1 MSDRRNASAR
11 SPNAV
16 ASTGRRRWG
25 ALLSAM
31 AACLFASAGTTVA
44 SELPC
49 ADFCSPIEAS
59 QLDNYR
65 AQGLDA
71 PSDGNRKLSVILWDE
86 YRRLRQPGDTNG
98 IVGNAPAILN
108 ASVNGTTTSLH

>member
-1 MSDRRNASAR
+1 MSDRMKPIAR
-11 SPNAV
+11 SPGAV
-16 ASTGRRRWG
+16 SSAALRRG
-25 ALLSAM
+25 GPLLSAM
-31 AACLFASAGTTVA
+31 AACLFASAGPAA
-44 SELPC
+44 SESSC

-71 PSDGNRKLSVILWDE
+71 PAAGNTKLGVILWDE

-108 ASVNGTTTSLH
+108 ASINGTTTSLH

>member
-1 MSDRRNASAR
+1 MSDRTKPIAR
-11 SPNAV
+11 SPGAV
-16 ASTGRRRWG
+16 SSAGLRRWG

-31 AACLFASAGTTVA
+31 AACLFASAGTAAA
-44 SELPC
+44 SESLC
-49 ADFCSPIEAS
+49 ADFCSPIESS

-71 PSDGNRKLSVILWDE
+71 PSAGNTKLGVILWDE
-86 YRRLRQPGDTNG
+86 YRRLRQPGDTSG

-108 ASVNGTTTSLH
+108 ASISGTSTSLH